1 MSKNHPVTE
10 ITSKIALTVQS
21 TDRISSVYRLMK
33 SQSLA
38 HITVLEEN
46 QIVGII
52 SRKTIKQLG
61 FGYEFDGHD
70 NIEAGILDMLQVGQ
84 IMERD
89 IPMVTLTSSIED
101 VAELMALGAF
111 TALPTVEAGK
121 PVGIIDINDIVLFLL
136 KSPAVNH
143 PV

>member
-1 MSKNHPVTE
+1 MDKNRPVTE
-10 ITSKIALTVQS
+10 IAYKTALTVQS
-21 TDRISSVYRLMK
+21 TDWISSVYRLMK

-52 SRKTIKQLG
+52 SRKAIKQLG
-61 FGYEFDGHD
+61 FGYEFNGRDD
-70 NIEAGILDMLQVGQ
+70 IETGIFDMLQAGQ

-89 IPMVTLTSSIED
+89 TPQIALSATIGD
-101 VAELMALGAF
+101 VAELMARGAF
-111 TALPTVEAGK
+111 TALPTVHEGK

-136 KSPAVNH
+136 KTR
-143 PV
+143 